1 MLTLF
6 SRFQA
11 GLRTGFPA
19 QRAKYRVGRCD
30 MKDFTYFITQILN
43 GLGLGSIYA
52 LVALGYSMVY
62 GIVQL
67 INFAHGDI
75 IMVGSYMVYLVM
87 VLLKAP
93 LWVAVLAAVLF
104 CAVAGVVIERVA
116 YHRLLV
122 HDAPRISLLIT
133 ALGVSIF
140 LQNLFMLVF
149 GSESQSMPQM
159 FGNQSLKLGE
169 LSINF
174 STVLNLIISI
184 LMMAGLQMLVKKT
197 KIGKA
202 MTAIAQNQ
210 DAAKLMGI
218 DTNKVIELTFVISGV
233 LACIA
238 GTMVAMYYRSIETT
252 MGSLIGTKI
261 FAAAI
266 LGGVGMLPGAMVGG
280 ILLGIVETMVSAYI
294 STGYRDAISFTILI
308 VVLLFMPNGM
318 FGKKAINKV

>member
-1 MLTLF
+1 MLL
-6 SRFQA
+6 Q
-11 GLRTGFPA
+11 
-19 QRAKYRVGRCD
+19 Q
-30 MKDFTYFITQILN
+30 FIN
-43 GLGLGSIYA
+43 GITIGSTYA
-52 LVALGYSMVY
+52 LVAIGFTMIFGVLELTNFSNSSLYMFGAYVTWLLYGVGMNFFVAFALSIALTGLLGFSIDRFALRLLRKRHAPKLSGLITTLGMSMV
-62 GIVQL
+62 ID
-67 INFAHGDI
+67 NA
-75 IMVGSYMVYLVM
+75 IMVFCGTDSKLVY
-87 VLLKAP
+87 
-93 LWVAVLAAVLF
+93 
-104 CAVAGVVIERVA
+104 R
-116 YHRLLV
+116 
-122 HDAPRISLLIT
+122 
-133 ALGVSIF
+133 
-140 LQNLFMLVF
+140 
-149 GSESQSMPQM
+149 
-159 FGNQSLKLGE
+159 
-169 LSINF
+169 
-174 STVLNLIISI
+174 
-184 LMMAGLQMLVKKT
+184 T

-266 LGGVGMLPGAMVGG
+266 LGGVGILPGAMVGG

>member
-1 MLTLF
+1 MLL
-6 SRFQA
+6 Q
-11 GLRTGFPA
+11 
-19 QRAKYRVGRCD
+19 Q
-30 MKDFTYFITQILN
+30 FIN
-43 GLGLGSIYA
+43 GITIGSTYA
-52 LVALGYSMVY
+52 LVAIGFTMIFGVLELTNFSNSSLYMTWLLYGVGMNFFVAFALSIALTGLLGFSIDRFALRLLRKRHAPKLSGLITTLGMSMV
-62 GIVQL
+62 ID
-67 INFAHGDI
+67 NA
-75 IMVGSYMVYLVM
+75 IMVFCGTDSKSFENHLDFGKVYIGN
-87 VLLKAP
+87 A
-93 LWVAVLAAVLF
+93 
-104 CAVAGVVIERVA
+104 I
-116 YHRLLV
+116 
-122 HDAPRISLLIT
+122 ISWTQIIILIV
-133 ALGVSIF
+133 GF
-140 LQNLFMLVF
+140 
-149 GSESQSMPQM
+149 
-159 FGNQSLKLGE
+159 SLMIA
-169 LSINF
+169 LSI
-174 STVLNLIISI
+174 
-184 LMMAGLQMLVKKT
+184 LVYRT

-218 DTNKVIELTFVISGV
+218 DTNKVIALTFVISGV

-266 LGGVGMLPGAMVGG
+266 LGGVGILPGAMVGG

>member
-1 MLTLF
+1 M
-6 SRFQA
+6 
-11 GLRTGFPA
+11 
-19 QRAKYRVGRCD
+19 
-30 MKDFTYFITQILN
+30 
-43 GLGLGSIYA
+43 
-52 LVALGYSMVY
+52 VAFMY
-62 GIVQL
+62 
-67 INFAHGDI
+67 
-75 IMVGSYMVYLVM
+75 
-87 VLLKAP
+87 
-93 LWVAVLAAVLF
+93 
-104 CAVAGVVIERVA
+104 
-116 YHRLLV
+116 
-122 HDAPRISLLIT
+122 
-133 ALGVSIF
+133 IF
-140 LQNLFMLVF
+140 LN
-149 GSESQSMPQM
+149 
-159 FGNQSLKLGE
+159 
-169 LSINF
+169 
-174 STVLNLIISI
+174 
-184 LMMAGLQMLVKKT
+184 KT

-266 LGGVGMLPGAMVGG
+266 LGGVGILPGAMVGG